1 MGLLILVLMQVA
13 DAGDWSMFMHDAS
26 HTGVAEETVEPP
38 LNLLWKY
45 KTGGSI
51 YSSPVVSD
59 GVVYIASDD
68 SFVYALDAVSGS
80 LNWKFETDGSIY
92 SSPAVT
98 GGLVFISSADTYL
111 YALNASTGSLKW
123 KYKLYTGQSVYFKR
137 TLPNMKWK
145 SRGDSKFGSLAVSD
159 GILYIA
165 GDEYIYALD
174 ADTGSL
180 KWRYNSVYLARSS
193 PAVSGEM
200 VFIGGNWGIP
210 VEALDASTG
219 ILKWQSDID
228 EVDSSPV
235 VSGRVVY
242 ICSWDTY
249 LYALN
254 ANTGNVIWKFKTNNS
269 LPYSSPAV
277 SGEVVYLNALDGY
290 VYALD
295 ANTGSLKW
303 KFKTGGFDSISSPAV
318 SGNAVFTVVDKY
330 LYAIDARTGN
340 LKWKYETGNTVGP
353 AISEGM
359 VYVGSNDGNLYAFAP
374 QNGSIT
380 SSKPSKPIETS
391 TTPWNVILPSAFI
404 IVIAVFFLLI
414 QTKRKSKKEEIMAK
428 QEMINKKNENIKFW
442 VYLLFFLA
450 GTLSFPLKLMFTGI
464 FSGTLTSIENY
475 LVGSGLNKYFLF
487 FMVFL
492 LPLFIC
498 SIFFA
503 MGMYVFKNMSYF
515 FALKAFVSS
524 FIASSIILIMFFFVP
539 FSFFILPLAAYWFI
553 SVKYPSMMF
562 PLKAFISSFYILFLI
577 MFGYMVLSAIGV

>member
-1 MGLLILVLMQVA
+1 MGLLILILMQVA
-13 DAGDWSMFMHDAS
+13 DAGDWSMFMHNAS

-51 YSSPVVSD
+51 FSSPVVSD
-59 GVVYIASDD
+59 GVVYIASED
-68 SFVYALDAVSGS
+68 SFVYALDAASGS
-80 LNWKFETDGSIY
+80 LKWKFETDGSIY
-92 SSPAVT
+92 SSPAVS
-98 GGLVFISSADTYL
+98 GGLVYISSADTYL

-123 KYKLYTGQSVYFKR
+123 KFKLFRNFIGTR
-137 TLPNMKWK
+137 RLPYLKWESMGNK
-145 SRGDSKFGSLAVSD
+145 KFGSSAVSD

-180 KWRYNSVYLARSS
+180 KWRYNSPYLRSS

-277 SGEVVYLNALDGY
+277 SGDVVYLNALDGY

-295 ANTGSLKW
+295 ASTGSLKW
-303 KFKTGGFDSISSPAV
+303 KFKTGGFDSSSSPAV
-318 SGNAVFTVVDKY
+318 SGNAVFIVVDKY

-374 QNGSIT
+374 QNAIT

-414 QTKRKSKKEEIMAK
+414 RRKRKSKKEEIMVK

-450 GTLSFPLKLMFTGI
+450 GTLSFPLKLKITGI
-464 FSGTLTSIENY
+464 FSGTLTSLENS
-475 LVGSGLNKYFLF
+475 LVGTGLNKYFLF

-503 MGMYVFKNMSYF
+503 MGMYVFKNRSYF
-515 FALKAFVSS
+515 FALKAFVCS
-524 FIASSIILIMFFFVP
+524 FIASSIILIMFFVP

-562 PLKAFISSFYILFLI
+562 PFKAFILSFYPLFLI
-577 MFGYMVLSAIGV
+577 MLVYMFLSAIGTT